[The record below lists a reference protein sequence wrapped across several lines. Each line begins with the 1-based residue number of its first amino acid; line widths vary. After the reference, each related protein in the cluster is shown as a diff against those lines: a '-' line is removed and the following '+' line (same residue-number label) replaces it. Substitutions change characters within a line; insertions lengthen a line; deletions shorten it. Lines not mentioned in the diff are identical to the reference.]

1 MLMQSSF
8 AKRTDSVNLKWHIDR
23 LDISKIKTVS
33 TDSIK
38 LINVVDNDVAKNT
51 VYNEL
56 IIKVMKSRMLVEQT
70 K

>member
-1 MLMQSSF
+1 MQSSF
-8 AKRTDSVNLKWHIDR
+8 AKRTDSFNLKSHIDM
-23 LDISKIKTVS
+23 LDIFKIKTVS

-38 LINVVDNDVAKNT
+38 LSNVVDNDVAKNT

>member
-1 MLMQSSF
+1 M
-8 AKRTDSVNLKWHIDR
+8 
-23 LDISKIKTVS
+23 LDIFKIKTVS

-38 LINVVDNDVAKNT
+38 LSNVVDNDVAKNT

-56 IIKVMKSRMLVEQT
+56 IIKVMKSRMLLEQT

>member
-1 MLMQSSF
+1 M
-8 AKRTDSVNLKWHIDR
+8 
-23 LDISKIKTVS
+23 LDIFKIKTVS

-38 LINVVDNDVAKNT
+38 LSNVVDNDVAKNT

>member
-1 MLMQSSF
+1 MQSSF
-8 AKRTDSVNLKWHIDR
+8 AKRTDSVNLKSHIDR

-38 LINVVDNDVAKNT
+38 LSNVVDNDVAKNT

>member
-1 MLMQSSF
+1 MQSSF
-8 AKRTDSVNLKWHIDR
+8 AKRTDSVNLKSHIDR

-38 LINVVDNDVAKNT
+38 LSNVVDNDVAKNT

-56 IIKVMKSRMLVEQT
+56 IIKVMKSRMLLEQT

>member
-1 MLMQSSF
+1 MQSSF
-8 AKRTDSVNLKWHIDR
+8 VKRTDSVNLKSHIDR

-38 LINVVDNDVAKNT
+38 LSNVVDNDVAKNT

>member
-1 MLMQSSF
+1 MQSSF
-8 AKRTDSVNLKWHIDR
+8 AKRTDSLNLKSHIDM
-23 LDISKIKTVS
+23 LDIFKIKTVS

-38 LINVVDNDVAKNT
+38 LSNVVDNDVAKNT

-56 IIKVMKSRMLVEQT
+56 IIKVMKSRMLLEQT